1 MDTIETGT
9 TETSIPRGKV
19 FVTGGSG
26 HVGAHVVHALLD
38 EGYEVRCLVQP
49 GFNDA
54 ALDGLPV
61 ETVEGDIRDY
71 QAMLRAT
78 KDCARVFH
86 VAAKVSTLSAS
97 AGEQRELYE
106 INVIGTR
113 NVLRASLENGVAR
126 AVMTGSFSS
135 TGYPLDDPSSPSHED
150 LPFYPFGH
158 VMPYSHTKALAEH
171 ELLKC
176 VVDGLDAVVVTSC
189 ACIGAW
195 DYLPSRM
202 GRTMIDYSHGKLR
215 AFVPGGFDF
224 VNGRDI
230 ARGHL
235 LAMEKG
241 RRGHKYI
248 CSTHFHTLGDL
259 VAMFAEI
266 TGLPPVRLQVPP
278 GLMATITGIYAGSL
292 AKVFPKLPQRL
303 TPGAIG
309 VLQMRRHA
317 DTTKAKTEL
326 GYEPGTVRDAVRDAF
341 VFFARQGK
349 LPEAVRDRVL
359 EHHAEA
365 SDAGIGGG
373 TRAAAAQ

>member
-1 MDTIETGT
+1 MDIR
-9 TETSIPRGKV
+9 ETSIPRGKV
-19 FVTGGSG
+19 LVTGGSG

-38 EGYEVRCLVQP
+38 EGHDVRCLVQP
-49 GFNDA
+49 GA
-54 ALDGLPV
+54 PASALDGLPV
-61 ETVEGDIRDY
+61 ERVEGDVRDFA
-71 QAMLRAT
+71 AMRRAT
-78 KDCARVFH
+78 QGCARVFH
-86 VAAKVSTLSAS
+86 VAAKISTLSAS

-113 NVLRASLENGVAR
+113 NVLRACLENGVGR
-126 AVMTGSFSS
+126 AVLTGSFSS
-135 TGYPLDDPSSPSHED
+135 TGYHLDDPSAPSHED

-176 VVDGLDAVVVTSC
+176 VVDGLDAVIVTSC
-189 ACIGAW
+189 SCIGAW

-202 GRTMIDYSHGKLR
+202 GRTMIDYASGKLR
-215 AFVPGGFDF
+215 AFIPGGFDF

-230 ARGHL
+230 AQGHL

-248 CSTHFHTLGDL
+248 CSTQFHTLEDL
-259 VAMFAEI
+259 VTMFSEV

-278 GLMATITGIYAGSL
+278 QLMASITGLYAGSL
-292 AKVFPKLPQRL
+292 AKVFPSLPQRL

-309 VLQMRRHA
+309 VLRMRRHA
-317 DTTKAKTEL
+317 DTGKAQREL
-326 GYEPGTVRDAVRDAF
+326 GYQPGTIRDAVRDGF

-349 LPEAVRDRVL
+349 LPERVRDHVL
-359 EHHAEA
+359 RHHAEA
-365 SDAGIGGG
+365 SDAGASGS
-373 TRAAAAQ
+373 RAAAQ